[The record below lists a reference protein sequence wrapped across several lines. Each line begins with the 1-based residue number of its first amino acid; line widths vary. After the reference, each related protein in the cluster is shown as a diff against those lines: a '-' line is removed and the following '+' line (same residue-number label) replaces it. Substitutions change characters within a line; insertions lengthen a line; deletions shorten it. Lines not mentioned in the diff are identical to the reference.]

1 MRRRPA
7 LAYRFHRCSL
17 NRCNVPAPR
26 LRWLEIDMA
35 LLSTLFNTQGFMP
48 HGHCFLWLPSI
59 LWTSVISDALITA
72 AYLTIPI
79 VLIYIIRRRRDL
91 PFDWVFFAF
100 GIFILACGATHL
112 TDIIVIWKPDYWLL
126 AGLKAVTA
134 LASVVTAV
142 AVVRLVPAVL
152 RIPSPAQLA
161 AVNDELQRSNA
172 DLRAAMAR
180 AEVANRAK
188 SAFLAA
194 MSHELRTPLNAIL
207 GYAQLLRRDKSLGPQ
222 QLAGMATIQQSGQ
235 HLLALINDVLDLSRV
250 EAGKMDLHNRP
261 AQLREL
267 LTVVADIMRVRAEKK
282 YLGFELELAESLPEA
297 VSVDETRLRQV
308 LLNLL
313 GNALKFTDRG
323 VVRLRVAPTP
333 TDVPAMGTGPAISGA
348 APRLRFEV
356 IDQGVGIAPDQVEA
370 IFRPFEQVGEHTRR
384 AGGTGLGLAISRQ
397 LVRLMGG
404 ELEVA
409 SRLGQGS
416 RFWFDVPLATAEL
429 PQAEVP
435 RSEMATGY
443 LGPRKCVL
451 VVDDVAANRALLL
464 DLLGA
469 LDFQMQEADNGATA
483 LARADAAPPDL
494 VLLDMVMPGMSGID
508 VTRHLRAMPA
518 TARVPIVMVS
528 ASATLEDEERS
539 LAVGANAFLIKP
551 IDEHE
556 LLREIGNCLQL
567 EWTHEAVPGT
577 EAPAVARVPAGDAP
591 LVPPPPQALSELH
604 QLALAGKLSEMRRV
618 AAQLVGL
625 GDVYR
630 PFIDKLDR
638 LAADFQSKAVLAL
651 VEAHLAP
658 EGSAGR
664 GV

>member
-1 MRRRPA
+1 ME
-7 LAYRFHRCSL
+7 SL
-17 NRCNVPAPR
+17 SN
-26 LRWLEIDMA
+26 
-35 LLSTLFNTQGFMP
+35 LFNTDGFMP
-48 HGHCFLWLPSI
+48 HGHCFQWLPSI
-59 LWTSVISDALITA
+59 LWTSVISDALITL

-79 VLIYIIRRRRDL
+79 VLLYIIRKRRDL
-91 PFDWVFFAF
+91 PFDWVFVAF
-100 GIFILACGATHL
+100 GVFILACGATHL

-142 AVVRLVPAVL
+142 AVLRLVPAVL

-161 AVNDELQRSNA
+161 AVNDELQQANA
-172 DLRAAMAR
+172 DLRAAMER

-207 GYAQLLRRDKSLGPQ
+207 GYAQLLRRDKSLGPP

-250 EAGKMDLHNRP
+250 EAGKMDLHQRP
-261 AQLREL
+261 AQLQEL
-267 LTVVADIMRVRAEKK
+267 LNVVADIMRVRAEKK
-282 YLGFELELAESLPEA
+282 YLGFELELAPGLPLA

-313 GNALKFTDRG
+313 GNAVKFTDRG
-323 VVRLRVAPTP
+323 SVRLRVAPAP
-333 TDVPAMGTGPAISGA
+333 DAQGYPAGG

-356 IDQGVGIAPDQVEA
+356 IDQGVGIAPDQTEA
-370 IFRPFEQVGEHTRR
+370 IFRPFEQVGDLSRR

-397 LVRLMGG
+397 LVHLMDG
-404 ELEVA
+404 ELRVD
-409 SRLGQGS
+409 STPGQGS
-416 RFWFDVPLATAEL
+416 RFWFDIPLAVADL
-429 PQAEVP
+429 PTLDVP
-435 RSEMATGY
+435 RTEMATGY
-443 LGPRKCVL
+443 LGPRKRVL

-469 LDFQMQEADNGATA
+469 LDFQVQEADNGATA
-483 LARADAAPPDL
+483 LERADATPPDL
-494 VLLDMVMPGMSGID
+494 VLLDMVMPGMNGIE
-508 VTRHLRAMPA
+508 VTRRLRAAPA
-518 TARVPIVMVS
+518 TARVPIVIVS

-539 LAVGANAFLIKP
+539 IAVGANAFLTKP

-556 LLREIGNCLQL
+556 LLREIGNALKL
-567 EWTHEAVPGT
+567 DWTYEAVPGALPPVIT
-577 EAPAVARVPAGDAP
+577 PPPATDAALVA
-591 LVPPPPQALSELH
+591 PPPQALSELH

-618 AAQLVGL
+618 AAQLAGR
-625 GDVYR
+625 GERYR

-651 VEAHLAP
+651 VEAHLEP
-658 EGSAGR
+658 QHGAGQ
-664 GV
+664 GAGTAT

>member
-1 MRRRPA
+1 ME
-7 LAYRFHRCSL
+7 S
-17 NRCNVPAPR
+17 
-26 LRWLEIDMA
+26 
-35 LLSTLFNTQGFMP
+35 LSTLFNTDGFMP

-59 LWTSVISDALITA
+59 LWTSVISDALIAA

-79 VLIYIIRRRRDL
+79 VLVYIIRRRRDL
-91 PFDWVFFAF
+91 PFDWMFFAF

-112 TDIIVIWKPDYWLL
+112 TDIIVIWRPDYWLL

-142 AVVRLVPAVL
+142 VLVRLVPAVL
-152 RIPSPAQLA
+152 LIPSPAQLA
-161 AVNDELQRSNA
+161 AVNAELQRANT
-172 DLRAAMAR
+172 DLRAAMER

-207 GYAQLLRRDKSLGPQ
+207 GYAQLLRRDKTLGPQ

-261 AQLREL
+261 VQLQEL

-282 YLGFELELAESLPEA
+282 YLGFELELAPGLPDV

-313 GNALKFTDRG
+313 GNAVKFTDRG
-323 VVRLRVAPTP
+323 TVRLRVAPA
-333 TDVPAMGTGPAISGA
+333 PADA
-348 APRLRFEV
+348 APAAAPQLRFEV
-356 IDQGVGIAPDQVEA
+356 IDQGVGIAPEQTEA
-370 IFRPFEQVGEHTRR
+370 IFRPFEQAGDHARR

-397 LVRLMGG
+397 LVRLMEG
-404 ELEVA
+404 ELEVD

-416 RFWFDVPLATAEL
+416 RFWFDVPLAVAEL
-429 PQAEVP
+429 PDAEVP
-435 RSEMATGY
+435 RSEMAIGY
-443 LGPRKCVL
+443 LGPRKSVL

-469 LDFQMQEADNGATA
+469 LDFQVQEADNGATA
-483 LARADAAPPDL
+483 LDRAEAAPPDL
-494 VLLDMVMPGMSGID
+494 VLLDMVMPGMSGIE
-508 VTRHLRAMPA
+508 VTRRLRTMPA
-518 TARVPIVMVS
+518 TARVPIVIVS
-528 ASATLEDEERS
+528 ASATMEDEERS
-539 LAVGANAFLIKP
+539 LAVGANAFLGKP

-567 EWTHEAVPGT
+567 EWIHEAAPGA
-577 EAPAVARVPAGDAP
+577 EPPAAALSSAGDAR
-591 LVPPPPQALSELH
+591 LVPPPAQALSELH
-604 QLALAGKLSEMRRV
+604 RLALAGKLSEMRRV
-618 AAQLVGL
+618 AAQLVGM
-625 GDVYR
+625 GDIYR

-651 VEAHLAP
+651 VEAHLEP
-658 EGSAGR
+658 EGGGGR
-664 GV
+664 GA